1 MQDIDFLPAEYR
13 VANAQRRT
21 HMWRVVVVA
30 IGLGCVISGASYDYF
45 QRSLLKS
52 QLNAAEKR
60 YQASQLLGLQISQL
74 EQELFAAQ
82 DEAHLFA
89 YLDHPWPRS
98 QILAAIVG
106 PLPKDIYLERLTIA
120 YRAAPRAISRRD
132 NVRGPQKKPTEEQ
145 VIVRKADAD
154 LQELRKL
161 YDEQDLI
168 VTLAGMVEDEANLH
182 NYLARLELSDW
193 FIATE
198 LNDIQRDEHE
208 GMTFSHFRVELT
220 VRPGYGQADE
230 PRLEPAEIAS
240 VSNPLAGGATQ

>member
-21 HMWRVVVVA
+21 HMWRVVVLA
-30 IGLGCVISGASYDYF
+30 IGLGCLISGAAYDYF

-52 QLNAAEKR
+52 QLDAAKKR
-60 YQASQLLGLQISQL
+60 YQASQLLGEQIAQL
-74 EQELFAAQ
+74 ENELFAAQ
-82 DEAHLFA
+82 DKAHLFT

-98 QILAAIVG
+98 RILAAIVD
-106 PLPKDIYLERLTIA
+106 PLPKDIYLERLTVT

-132 NVRGPQKKPTEEQ
+132 NVRYTPPRAADEQ
-145 VIVRKADAD
+145 ASVNGAKAD
-154 LQELRKL
+154 LEELRKR

-193 FIATE
+193 FTATE
-198 LNDIQRDEHE
+198 LNDIQRDEKD
-208 GMTFSHFRVELT
+208 GMKVSRFRVELT
-220 VRPGYGQADE
+220 VRPGHGQKTNSSS
-230 PRLEPAEIAS
+230 AELAS
-240 VSNPLAGGATQ
+240 ASSLRAGGARP